1 MTSAWEHADVLPV
14 IQRIIETGSVESGSA
29 YVTHDQITS
38 SLLFDTEGSSLI
50 SAALDQLDEDR
61 TTECIAHNTVVWF
74 SQRITVG
81 ESDCAGRFD
90 RHQ

>member
-38 SLLFDTEGSSLI
+38 SLLFDTEGS
-50 SAALDQLDEDR
+50 
-61 TTECIAHNTVVWF
+61 TF
-74 SQRITVG
+74 SR
-81 ESDCAGRFD
+81 AR
-90 RHQ
+90 